1 MIDKVVVVLLLM
13 VELDW
18 LRVAITG
25 VVGVRMCGC
34 LMR

>member
-1 MIDKVVVVLLLM
+1 MIESAWVVLLLM

-18 LRVAITG
+18 LRVAI
-25 VVGVRMCGC
+25 VAPVRVRMCGW